1 MYNLKC
7 KYMEKNREPNRFMR
21 LGQKKMLSMMRLA
34 SFFCL
39 LCLAFSMQVAHGQE
53 RRASL
58 EVKDTPINQ
67 VLRMLGKEFGKD
79 FFYSNVQVDMSE
91 KVSVKLVNTTIGEA
105 LKQVFAG
112 KQVRF
117 EEKEDF
123 VLILE
128 IRELKKDTKV
138 PEVRGVVYD
147 DLNEPLPGVT
157 IMIKGTSTGFVSGT
171 DGKFKSALT
180 MKLP

>member
-1 MYNLKC
+1 
-7 KYMEKNREPNRFMR
+7 
-21 LGQKKMLSMMRLA
+21 MRLA
-34 SFFCL
+34 GFFCL
-39 LCLAFSMQVAHGQE
+39 LSIVCGVQVAHGQE
-53 RRASL
+53 RRVSL

-79 FFYSNVQVDMSE
+79 FFYSNVQVDMNE
-91 KVSVKLVNTTIGEA
+91 KVNVKLVNATIDEA

-112 KQVRF
+112 KQVRY
-117 EEKEDF
+117 EEKENF

-128 IRELKKDTKV
+128 IREVKKDTKV

-157 IMIKGTSTGFVSGT
+157 IMLKGTSTGFVSDA

-180 MKLP
+180 MKLPITLVFFYRFRNSGSCGNG